1 MIPMNFVMYRM
12 NLPCIIYV
20 LSVACEPYKY
30 HVITLH
36 ALIIGNKSL
45 LEWKTFDTAGNLTV
59 QHSYITTY
67 INILVLLLM
76 GGHTHTQIDYI
87 SVHKG

>member
-20 LSVACEPYKY
+20 LLVVCEPYKY
-30 HVITLH
+30 CVITLH

-45 LEWKTFDTAGNLTV
+45 LEWKTLTL
-59 QHSYITTY
+59 QET
-67 INILVLLLM
+67 
-76 GGHTHTQIDYI
+76 
-87 SVHKG
+87 